1 MKLGARIFK
10 TGIAV
15 TLALFLASLLHFPS
29 PVFAGI
35 SAVFAMQPT
44 IYRSYLS
51 LIEQVQANIIGAA
64 FAIIA
69 VLLFGRDPFI
79 IGLTLMIVI
88 ALCLKMRLESTIS
101 VALVTVIAIMEY
113 TDREFIEFAVIR
125 FSTIMLGVFAAF
137 IVNLIFLPP
146 KYEKRLYAQINENT
160 ENILKWIRIHIRHA
174 SEHHILKE
182 DIEKMKEDMTKLEHL
197 YLMYKEERTYS
208 RKNRFQ
214 KSRKLVLYRQMIV
227 VANRALDTLKILHR
241 FENELY
247 HMPLELQQAIRSQ
260 LDSLLHYHEQ
270 ILLKFIGKTKCH
282 PRAETVI
289 ETHQERTRLIEAFYA
304 HHQQKN
310 QYYLFSLI
318 GAIIDYSEQLE
329 HLDKLIDSFQHY
341 HHDAALVKNLASH

>member
-1 MKLGARIFK
+1 MKFGARIFK

-15 TLALFLASLLHFPS
+15 TLALFLATLLHFPS

-88 ALCLKMRLESTIS
+88 AICLKMRLESTIS

-113 TDREFIEFAVIR
+113 TDTQFIEFAVLR
-125 FSTIMLGVFAAF
+125 FATIMLGLFAAF

-146 KYEKRLYAQINENT
+146 KYEKKLYGQITENT

-174 SEHHILKE
+174 SDHHILKE
-182 DIEKMKEDMTKLEHL
+182 DIEKMKESMTKLEHL

-247 HMPLELQQAIRSQ
+247 HMPLECQQAIRSQ

-270 ILLKFIGKTKCH
+270 LLLKFIEKVKYH
-282 PRAETVI
+282 PRTETAI
-289 ETHQERTRLIEAFYA
+289 ETHQERKRLIEAFYT
-304 HHQQKN
+304 HLQQKN
-310 QYYLFSLI
+310 EYYLFSLL
-318 GAIIDYSEQLE
+318 GTIIDYSEQLE

-341 HHDAALVKNLASH
+341 HHDASLVKNLTSH

>member
-51 LIEQVQANIIGAA
+51 LVEQVQANIIGAV

-69 VLLFGRDPFI
+69 VLLLGRDPFI

-88 ALCLKMRLESTIS
+88 ALCLKMHLESTIS
-101 VALVTVIAIMEY
+101 VALVTVIAVMEY
-113 TDREFIEFAVIR
+113 TDKQFIEFAVIR
-125 FSTIMLGVFAAF
+125 FLTIMLGIFAAF

-146 KYEKRLYAQINENT
+146 KYEKKLYEKINENT
-160 ENILKWIRIHIRHA
+160 ENILKWIRVHIRHA

-182 DIEKMKEDMTKLEHL
+182 DIEKIKENMTKLEHL
-197 YLMYKEERTYS
+197 YLMYKEERTYF

-227 VANRALDTLKILHR
+227 AANRALDTLKLLHR

-247 HMPLELQQAIRSQ
+247 RMPCEFQQVIRSQ
-260 LDSLLHYHEQ
+260 LDCLLYYHEQ
-270 ILLKFIGKTKCH
+270 ILLKFIGKVKH
-282 PRAETVI
+282 QPRMETAD
-289 ETHQERTRLIEAFYA
+289 EAHQERIRLIEAFYA
-304 HHQQKN
+304 HHHQSN
-310 QYYLFSLI
+310 EYYLFSLI
-318 GAIIDYSEQLE
+318 GTIIDYSEQLE
-329 HLDKLIDSFQHY
+329 HLDKLIDSFHHY
-341 HHDAALVKNLASH
+341 HHDSSLAKNLTND